1 MQKIIRQLREMKCFA
16 RSTAPSCYIVLGCF
30 SNVIFFGFLALDY
43 AEQVVHQKKS
53 ENKIWIGF
61 NKRLR
66 QWMAMGFKDKD
77 GTFQA
82 FASRQTHLH

>member
-1 MQKIIRQLREMKCFA
+1 M
-16 RSTAPSCYIVLGCF
+16 
-30 SNVIFFGFLALDY
+30 ALDY

-61 NKRLR
+61 TKRLR